1 MQTTLGAGDHPIT
14 DNDTI
19 AHTNL
24 AGENDPVP
32 DLGSAGDPNLSREG
46 AAAANGHAVA
56 DLHQV
61 VDLGAGPNPGFTD
74 GRTVN
79 GAAAAQL
86 NLILQ
91 HNPTGLWHLPPTL
104 GGRDKTEPFRADNSI
119 GIDHA
124 TTTQT
129 GARIKDGI
137 GMQLTAIPHNDPVVN
152 HDSGMQHTVRADA
165 TACTD
170 AHPGADRRAC
180 TDHSPLIDHRCWMDL
195 GRGTVAG
202 HQLVQGFRKR
212 QARVG
217 ENGEGNAAF
226 TGPINQVLLIGEQKS
241 TRTGLSQL
249 NLKSI
254 SFLKKAEL
262 IRGGQFKGGGALQQ
276 RISTGIAPEQSRIPC
291 LQGLE
296 QGAEAHGQTARRPDR
311 KRAQR

>member
-1 MQTTLGAGDHPIT
+1 MQTTLGACDHSIT

-24 AGENDPVP
+24 SGENDAIA
-32 DLGSAGDPNLSREG
+32 DLGPASDPNLSRKG
-46 AAAANGHAVA
+46 ATAANGHAVA

-61 VDLGAGPNPGFTD
+61 VDLGAGSNTGFTD

-79 GAAAAQL
+79 GAAATQL
-86 NLILQ
+86 NLIFQ
-91 HNPTGLWHLPPTL
+91 HNPTGLWHLPPTI

-129 GARIKDGI
+129 GAWIKDGI
-137 GMQLTAIPHNDPVVN
+137 GMQLTAIPYNDPVVN
-152 HDSGMQHTVRADA
+152 HDSGMQHTVCADT
-165 TACTD
+165 TACAD

-180 TDHSPLIDHRCWMDL
+180 TDHSPLIDHRCWMNL
-195 GRGTVAG
+195 SRGPVAG

-212 QARVG
+212 QSRVR
-217 ENGEGNAAF
+217 ENGEGDAAF

-254 SFLKKAEL
+254 SCLKKAEL
-262 IRGGQFKGGGALQQ
+262 IRGGQFKGGGALKQ
-276 RISTGIAPEQSRIPC
+276 RISTGIAP
-291 LQGLE
+291 
-296 QGAEAHGQTARRPDR
+296 
-311 KRAQR
+311 K